1 MTKKQIIMLFS
12 ALAACAVG
20 MIVLHV
26 VTVGF
31 DLERDLA
38 TLLSWIALLSALSV
52 GGYTLVKGREKYC

>member
-1 MTKKQIIMLFS
+1 MLFS

-31 DLERDLA
+31 DLERDK
-38 TLLSWIALLSALSV
+38 TMVLSWVALLSALSV
-52 GGYTLVKGREKYC
+52 GGYTLVKRRGEK